1 MLDTAKVLFTVINQ
15 RWQALREDEGAT
27 AVEYAVILAL
37 AFTAAGIVAA
47 LIQSVVKKHTK
58 GIS

>member
-1 MLDTAKVLFTVINQ
+1 MFDTIKVIVAVVTQ

-37 AFTAAGIVAA
+37 AFAAATLVGG
-47 LIQSVVKKHTK
+47 LILSIVKKHTK
-58 GIS
+58 GLS